1 MRHGQFSDD
10 PAYFG
15 GYIDRSFVSTFT
27 ALALDARD
35 AHNLARN
42 SFTASFIDERS
53 THDWIETLDTAF
65 GAA

>member
-1 MRHGQFSDD
+1 M
-10 PAYFG
+10 
-15 GYIDRSFVSTFT
+15 STFT